1 MTHLRGSKAANDPIL
16 SPTRKVGKY
25 LPSMDALSSSAPRH
39 VTSIISDLLF
49 LMLFLR
55 DALFPV
61 IQQDTEQQPPTVT
74 PIDAE
79 RRKSIKGFQ
88 LHMDD
93 YDDGAGRKLPNSK

>member
-1 MTHLRGSKAANDPIL
+1 M
-16 SPTRKVGKY
+16 
-25 LPSMDALSSSAPRH
+25 LPAPPAHH

-61 IQQDTEQQPPTVT
+61 IQQDTKQQPPTIT

-93 YDDGAGRKLPNSK
+93 DDDGAGRKLPNSK